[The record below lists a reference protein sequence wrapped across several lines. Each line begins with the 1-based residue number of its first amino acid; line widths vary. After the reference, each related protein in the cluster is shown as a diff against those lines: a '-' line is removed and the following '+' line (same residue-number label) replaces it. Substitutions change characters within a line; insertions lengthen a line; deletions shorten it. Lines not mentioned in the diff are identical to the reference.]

1 MSKPDHGLSVG
12 LVQVD
17 AVVGDIEGNAQ
28 RASDT
33 ALACARRHGA
43 RVVALPELCLLGY
56 PPDDLLLRP
65 DLPARIDAAVAG
77 IAERL
82 AGTGVAVLVGVPLFE
97 GERCFNAAM
106 LIDGGAVVATVRKR
120 CLPNYGVFDE
130 KRYFAPGH
138 EAVVVDVDGHGV
150 GLMICED
157 IWSPGPADELAAA
170 GAQLILCPNASPYHC
185 DKAAERLRVA
195 RERVASTG
203 CPLVYVNQVGGQDD
217 LVFDGDSFALDAEG
231 RERIRLPAF
240 TEADGVFA
248 AGDPGPRETG
258 SAASPPEG
266 AARTESIYRALELA
280 VRDYVAKNGFD
291 GVFVGLSGGIDS
303 ALTLAVAADALGAD
317 RVTAVRMPSR
327 HTAPMSLEDAQAQ
340 AQALGVACTTLGIEP
355 AYAALLETLEPV
367 FAGREPDV
375 TEENIQARCRGV
387 LLMALANKHNAIVLS
402 TGNKSELAV
411 GYSTLYGDMVGGFAP
426 LKDVSKTRV
435 YTLARWRNARSVVIP
450 ERVLEREPS
459 AELAADQADSDTLPP
474 YDVLDPILEGLV
486 ERDES
491 VEAIAAGGYDVET
504 VRRVATMLVRSE
516 YKRRQSAPGPK
527 ISPRA
532 FGRERRYPITSRYR
546 F

>member
-1 MSKPDHGLSVG
+1 MSSPQGSLIIGLA
-12 LVQVD
+12 QID
-17 AVVGDIEGNAQ
+17 AVVGDIEGNAR
-28 RASDT
+28 RAAETVRT
-33 ALACARRHGA
+33 AAARHGA
-43 RVVALPELCLLGY
+43 RLVVLPELCLLGY

-77 IAERL
+77 LAEAL
-82 AGTGVAVLVGVPLFE
+82 GDSGVAALVGLPLFE
-97 GERCFNAAM
+97 DDRCFNAAV
-106 LIDGGAVVATVRKR
+106 LIDGGSVIATVRKR

-130 KRYFAPGH
+130 KRYF
-138 EAVVVDVDGHGV
+138 EAGREPVVAELDGHRL

-157 IWSPGPADELAAA
+157 IWSSGPADDLAAA
-170 GAQLILCPNASPYHC
+170 GADVIICPNASPYHC
-185 DKAAERLRVA
+185 DKPGERLRVA
-195 RERVASTG
+195 RERVSSTG

-217 LVFDGDSFALDAEG
+217 LVFDGDSFALAADG
-231 RERIRLPAF
+231 RELARLARF
-240 TEADGVFA
+240 VEADGAVDAAAVATGEVAA
-248 AGDPGPRETG
+248 AGDDR
-258 SAASPPEG
+258 AAG
-266 AARTESIYRALELA
+266 IYRALELA
-280 VRDYVAKNGFD
+280 VRDYVAKNGFN

-303 ALTLAVAADALGAD
+303 ALTLAIAADALGPE

-327 HTAPMSLEDAQAQ
+327 HTAPMSLEDAEAE
-340 AQALGVACTTLGIEP
+340 AQALGVACTTLAIES
-355 AYAALLETLEPV
+355 AYEAFLDTLAPV
-367 FAGREPDV
+367 FAGRETDT

-387 LLMALANKHNAIVLS
+387 LLMALANKHNAIVLA

-435 YTLARWRNARSVVIP
+435 YALARWRNDRSPVIP
-450 ERVLEREPS
+450 ERVIEREPS

-474 YDVLDPILEGLV
+474 YDVLDPILEALV

-491 VEAIAAGGYDVET
+491 VESIAAAGFEPET